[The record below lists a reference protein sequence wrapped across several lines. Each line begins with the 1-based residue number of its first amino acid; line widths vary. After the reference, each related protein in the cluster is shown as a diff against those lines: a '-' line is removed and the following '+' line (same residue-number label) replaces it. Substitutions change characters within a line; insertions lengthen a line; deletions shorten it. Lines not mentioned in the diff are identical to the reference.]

1 MSFWIKSL
9 TKVFKDL
16 DMKKSKMMNVLSVM
30 KYMTLNI
37 ISQNVSMS
45 ATNQVADI

>member
-45 ATNQVADI
+45 ATNQVVDI